1 MIKMGIANYF
11 KETLGKAKEFATGLD
26 SITMNAYNDAIIL
39 EKRVENLGKKTV
51 RELWTNYRKE
61 LASTGEHGFNSL
73 NRFLNDTYDL
83 YEKVFQGYNNNSQQK
98 KVRQN
103 TTPTNTTIDHKLK
116 EETGK
121 GLESITDKTPVQH
134 KNKTQYAPVNTN
146 YTTSINNV
154 INKYDGNIKDIA
166 ETLSGKKNYD
176 VQDEKKKA
184 WKWTD
189 RIKILEEQYK
199 TRNFTEEEK
208 KGLEELKDTLKK
220 NKYLRYKKK
229 EEYNRVRE
237 LLEEL
242 TGGNNGPP

>member
-1 MIKMGIANYF
+1 MGIASYL

-26 SITMNAYNDAIIL
+26 SITINAYNDALTL
-39 EKRVENLGKKTV
+39 EKRFDDLGKKTAK
-51 RELWTNYRKE
+51 ELWTNYRKE
-61 LASTGEHGFNSL
+61 LVSTVEHGLDSAE
-73 NRFLNDTYDL
+73 RFLNDTYKL
-83 YEKVFQGYNNNSQQK
+83 YEKVFQGYNNNGQQK

-103 TTPTNTTIDHKLK
+103 TAPANTTIDHKIQ

-121 GLESITDKTPVQH
+121 GLESITDKTPVQQT
-134 KNKTQYAPVNTN
+134 NKTQYAPVNAN
-146 YTTSINNV
+146 YTTSINNA
-154 INKYDGNIKDIA
+154 INKYDGNIKEIA
-166 ETLSGKKNYD
+166 ETLSGRKTYD
-176 VQDEKKKA
+176 VQDEKKTA
-184 WKWTD
+184 WKWSD

-199 TRNFTEEEK
+199 AKSFTQEEK

-242 TGGNNGPP
+242 TGGNNEPP